1 MESLDKILEYM
12 SEGDFK
18 KAIEEL
24 NIIIER
30 EPNNAKAFYMRG
42 KSAFIELQNEKY
54 ENDLETNFIY
64 SAIEDDLNKSI
75 EIDPNITDAYRGLMY
90 LNKVLKNVDKE
101 REFAQILLE
110 KSKESSKESSADALL
125 ILASSYLN
133 NGKNESDFHQA
144 LGFYDDFIKNA
155 NIEDSKMARF
165 ERGLC
170 YYNLDIINKADLE
183 ANKLIAD
190 FPMYDDAYFLKG
202 IALSKSG
209 IKSEFFE
216 DAIFFLNRAIELNNK
231 NYNALYE
238 IAEWH
243 FEKGNYKK
251 AIENYDKLLEN
262 ENKYNLT
269 ALLGKTQAFHDM
281 IVENEE
287 YNEEQNKDLTEA
299 FGLINKVIEILGSDK
314 NCIQYK
320 YYKANLYSYEGEI
333 DKAKEEFE
341 KIAKEKEIGDWLYHR
356 IAEFYYNNAENK
368 EDYKKSLNYLEKI
381 KDKKI
386 SSYNLSI
393 FVNYELKNYKE
404 IVRICEEFLNK
415 FLNLNNENDFEGFE
429 KNNIYY
435 IRFIYAYSLQ
445 MIDSHNY
452 DLIIENYKICLND
465 ENLDKALIYRSIAK
479 IMMYNMEF
487 KYYLK
492 GMEFLQLSMKLND
505 PLSYYLYAKEL
516 FYGNIVAPCP
526 ELAIGLVNTSI
537 ELDENLECSYIIMGR
552 GYELGRGIEK
562 NPNKAFEIY
571 FKANEIAKINNSKCS
586 CAKAAL
592 AHSYYNG
599 IGVEKNQKNKNI
611 ALNIVKKTAESKGKF
626 SHSHIA
632 LLYSYFALND
642 FEGFDLKK
650 ALSLFNQTSP
660 HYSDLSVV
668 MMLKRLYKKLGRK
681 KEVKRMIKIESETV
695 KRTGE
700 FNLNY
705 LRKYIKNFKNFYPIP
720 FQCD

>member
-12 SEGDFK
+12 NEGDFK
-18 KAIEEL
+18 KAIKEL
-24 NIIIER
+24 DVIIEQ

-54 ENDLETNFIY
+54 DNDLETNFVY
-64 SAIEDDLNKSI
+64 STIENDLNKSI
-75 EIDPNITDAYRGLMY
+75 EIDPNIIDAYRGLMY

-110 KSKESSKESSADALL
+110 KSKEFSKESSADALF

-133 NGKNESDFHQA
+133 NGKDESDFHQA
-144 LGFYDDFIKNA
+144 LGFYDDFIKSV
-155 NIEDSKMARF
+155 NIEEGKMARF

-183 ANKLIAD
+183 ANKLIQD

-209 IKSEFFE
+209 IESEFFE
-216 DAIFFLNRAIELNNK
+216 DAIFFLNRAIELNDK

-243 FEKGNYKK
+243 FEKGNYKN

-281 IVENEE
+281 IVANEE
-287 YNEEQNKDLTEA
+287 YNEEQNKDLNVA
-299 FGLINKVIEILGSDK
+299 FDLIDKVIEILGNDEK
-314 NCIQYK
+314 KLQYK
-320 YYKANLYSYEGEI
+320 YYKANLYSYKGEI
-333 DKAKEEFE
+333 DKAKKEFE
-341 KIAKEKEIGDWLYHR
+341 KIAEEKEIGDWLYYR
-356 IAEFYYNNAENK
+356 IAEFYYNHAKNE

-381 KDKKI
+381 KDKKN
-386 SSYNLSI
+386 SAYNLSI

-415 FLNLNNENDFEGFE
+415 FLNLNKNNENDFEGFE

-445 MIDSHNY
+445 MIDSDNY
-452 DLIIENYKICLND
+452 DLIIENYKICLKD

-479 IMMYNMEF
+479 IMMYNMDF
-487 KYYLK
+487 KYYLQ

-526 ELAIGLVNTSI
+526 ELAMGLVNTSI
-537 ELDENLECSYIIMGR
+537 ELDKNLECSYIIMGR

-562 NPNKAFEIY
+562 NPDKAFEVY

-599 IGVEKNQKNKNI
+599 IGVEKNKNM
-611 ALNIVKKTAESKGKF
+611 ALNIVKKTAESRGKF

-650 ALSLFNQTSP
+650 AISLFNQNLP
-660 HYSDLSVV
+660 YYSDLSVV
-668 MMLKRLYKKLGRK
+668 MTLKRLYKKLGRK
-681 KEVKRMIKIESETV
+681 KDVKRMIKIESETI

-705 LRKYIKNFKNFYPIP
+705 LRNYIKNFKNFYPIP
-720 FQCD
+720 F